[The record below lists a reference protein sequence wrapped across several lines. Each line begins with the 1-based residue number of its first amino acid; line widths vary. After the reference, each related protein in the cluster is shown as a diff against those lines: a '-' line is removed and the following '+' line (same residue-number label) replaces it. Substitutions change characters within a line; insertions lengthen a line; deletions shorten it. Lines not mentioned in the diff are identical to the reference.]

1 MPIQVELAVHDL
13 AGIRLA
19 AHLGPDRIELCTG
32 LALGGLTPS
41 AGLVE
46 AAVAERERGG
56 PRVHVLIRPRTG
68 GFCYGPDE
76 VALMRSDI
84 ARAVAQGVDGVV
96 IGAARQDDDG
106 GTRLDLEAIAELRSA
121 AEPARAATGSAGGAA
136 GSAGAAACSVRVA
149 LHRVIDTVS
158 DPVAAVR
165 ELHGTGVDLVLTS
178 GGAAKAPEAIGT
190 LRQMAREGGEEIQ
203 IMAGSGVRAPV
214 VPQLAATGIAAVH
227 GSAGRR
233 GPAEVGD
240 VLGAS
245 AEAARRLHT
254 DPEVAADLI
263 AAARRVRR

>member
-1 MPIQVELAVHDL
+1 MPVQVELAVHDL
-13 AGIRLA
+13 AGIQLA

-68 GFCYGPDE
+68 GFFYHPDE
-76 VALMRSDI
+76 IALMRSDI

-106 GTRLDLEAIAELRSA
+106 GTRLDLEAIAELRA
-121 AEPARAATGSAGGAA
+121 AADSVRAATGSAEAAA
-136 GSAGAAACSVRVA
+136 GSVRVA

-178 GGAAKAPEAIGT
+178 GGAAKAPEASGT

>member
-1 MPIQVELAVHDL
+1 HRAPGGRGGERGDQDRLPGTHPLRRGRGLDARPHARPGRPGHRPSGAAAHPAPDVPVRHLRDPADAESPGALMPVQVELAVHDL
-13 AGIRLA
+13 AGIQLA

-41 AGLVE
+41 AALVK
-46 AAVAERERGG
+46 AAVAEREHGG

-68 GFCYGPDE
+68 GFCYNTDE
-76 VALMRSDI
+76 ITLMRSDI

-165 ELHGTGVDLVLTS
+165 ELHG
-178 GGAAKAPEAIGT
+178 
-190 LRQMAREGGEEIQ
+190 
-203 IMAGSGVRAPV
+203 
-214 VPQLAATGIAAVH
+214 
-227 GSAGRR
+227 
-233 GPAEVGD
+233 
-240 VLGAS
+240 
-245 AEAARRLHT
+245 
-254 DPEVAADLI
+254 
-263 AAARRVRR
+263 